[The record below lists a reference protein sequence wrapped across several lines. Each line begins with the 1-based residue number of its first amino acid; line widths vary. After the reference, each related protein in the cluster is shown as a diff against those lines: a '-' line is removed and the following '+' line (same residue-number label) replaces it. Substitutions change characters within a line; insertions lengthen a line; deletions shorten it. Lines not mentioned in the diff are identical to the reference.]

1 MTLRDYLTVLRHLLQ
16 VKGIFPQLPLF
27 SYFGPY
33 IDGKAVNPIL
43 KEDSVTALFMPMLP
57 VSALA
62 SLATMLGIP
71 AGAAQHSTGMMLETA
86 DLPGR
91 RKKGSGSWGG
101 WACTSFFVDPE
112 TGIAAV
118 WGTQLIHPSGWDA
131 PYQKF
136 EVELEQA
143 LYAGL
148 EI

>member
-57 VSALA
+57 APALT

-71 AGAAQHSTGMMLETA
+71 SGAAQHSTGMMLETA
-86 DLPGR
+86 DFPGR
-91 RKKGSGSWGG
+91 RKKGSGSCRFSYIACIHSAMTDVYQQGVDGPAHLSSLILKLALRPCGG
-101 WACTSFFVDPE
+101 LS
-112 TGIAAV
+112 
-118 WGTQLIHPSGWDA
+118 
-131 PYQKF
+131 
-136 EVELEQA
+136 
-143 LYAGL
+143 
-148 EI
+148 